1 MNFVSGLVLPVSRI
15 VAEFAGSK
23 EVNMNVAGSTVLGVL
38 EVVILAIRQRV
49 AHVFFARKQR
59 STAVNRFTIP

>member
-1 MNFVSGLVLPVSRI
+1 MNFVSGLVLPVSRT

-49 AHVFFARKQR
+49 AHVFFSGEQR
-59 STAVNRFTIP
+59 FTAVNRFTIP